1 VRVQLSA
8 VAVFVDGKLE
18 ACETDLVSAGAYVI
32 AVTTTLHRRGA
43 LLASSFLTDLAG
55 HAAATH
61 LWNFGQLRRLEHDL
75 LQLTGSHLGRTCVL
89 EHAATLQEL
98 LGQELADSEVCVD
111 VGDQALAEAE
121 RIWGTSPSP
130 P

>member
-1 VRVQLSA
+1 MQLSA
-8 VAVFVDGKLE
+8 VAVSIDGELE

-43 LLASSFLTDLAG
+43 LLASSFLTDLAA
-55 HAAATH
+55 HTAATH
-61 LWNFGQLRRLEHDL
+61 LWTFGQPWRFEHDL

-98 LGQELADSEVCVD
+98 LGRELPNSEICMD